1 MGCNCKELK
10 KGDDIAAVISDGYVQ
25 LKADK
30 FTKIKL
36 IIGFIILSP
45 IILISSIFRKWKKAT
60 E

>member
-25 LKADK
+25 L
-30 FTKIKL
+30 KL